1 MHQKMTPLNK
11 LLKTYEI
18 ESLIRSDGVGQDF
31 VVVSAAALGGG
42 RVVESCP
49 AFRVGQSMD
58 LGEIVRQVPEWGIR

>member
-1 MHQKMTPLNK
+1 MTPLNK

-18 ESLIRSDGVGQDF
+18 EFLIHSDGGGEDF